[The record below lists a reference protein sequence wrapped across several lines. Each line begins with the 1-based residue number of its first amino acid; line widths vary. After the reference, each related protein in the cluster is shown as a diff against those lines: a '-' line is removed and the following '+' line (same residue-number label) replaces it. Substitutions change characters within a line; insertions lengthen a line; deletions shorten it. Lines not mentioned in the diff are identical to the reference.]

1 MVVGTYKEPL
11 LVERTFGENHL
22 KDLIYRQLHNRLK
35 ENRTI
40 PNIIVFLHPAL
51 TIKPAK
57 DTPCNLKRIF
67 HVPSTSSRV
76 RPSGRSGTSA
86 GLTISLVGSV
96 PGVVAEFLVVPVA
109 CSALGD
115 NEVVGF
121 RRGATVFRLDRST
134 LDLPLPSSAS
144 DRDPLLPFGLLEI
157 ELGREL

>member
-11 LVERTFGENHL
+11 LVERTFGENHP
-22 KDLIYRQLHNRLK
+22 KDLIYRQLHKCLK

-40 PNIIVFLHPAL
+40 PNIMVFFNTSSANNHTSQGYSLQSKKHFSFP
-51 TIKPAK
+51 
-57 DTPCNLKRIF
+57 
-67 HVPSTSSRV
+67 TSSRV
-76 RPSGRSGTSA
+76 RPSGMSGTSA

-96 PGVVAEFLVVPVA
+96 PSVVAEFLLVPVA
-109 CSALGD
+109 CSTVGED
-115 NEVVGF
+115 EVVGF

>member
-1 MVVGTYKEPL
+1 MQSKKHFSFP
-11 LVERTFGENHL
+11 
-22 KDLIYRQLHNRLK
+22 
-35 ENRTI
+35 
-40 PNIIVFLHPAL
+40 
-51 TIKPAK
+51 
-57 DTPCNLKRIF
+57 
-67 HVPSTSSRV
+67 TSSRV
-76 RPSGRSGTSA
+76 RPSGRSGTST

-96 PGVVAEFLVVPVA
+96 PGVVAEFLLVPVA